1 MMTRAV
7 FRDFQPHK
15 KVIIDFDLI
24 TVIVGSSD
32 KGKSAFMR
40 GLGWVFRNEPQG
52 DKFVRWGQRFASVL
66 IDIDGH
72 TVGRKRGAGVNK
84 YTLDGEEFVAFG
96 TTVPEPIAALLAIT
110 PTNVQEQLDSPFW
123 FMLSPGQ
130 VSRELNAIINL
141 DVIDSTMAA
150 LAQEVRKAKATV
162 EVTETRLLEAKAA
175 RAETRG
181 AEEYEAK
188 VKAAEETLESC
199 VKTDA
204 RRRDLSK
211 IVSDITETKST
222 LRRAESKAV
231 HAKRS
236 LTLLDSCKSLHD
248 NLLSKNKQLVKLR
261 SLIKTIASTEKQIC
275 QHKTETERLRKLVNA
290 QKTCPICGTM
300 LSRS

>member
-1 MMTRAV
+1 MLTRAV

-15 KVIIDFDLI
+15 KAIIDFDLI
-24 TVIVGSSD
+24 TVIVGPSD

-40 GLGWVFRNEPQG
+40 GLGWVMRNEPQG
-52 DKFVRWGQRFASVL
+52 DKFVRWGQKFASVL

-72 TVGRKRGAGVNK
+72 TVGRKRGSGVNK

-96 TTVPEPIAALLAIT
+96 TTVPEPIANLLAIT
-110 PTNVQEQLDSPFW
+110 PINIQEQLDSPFW

-175 RAETRG
+175 RAETKG
-181 AEEYEAK
+181 AEEYEAR
-188 VKAAEETLESC
+188 VRAAEETYESC

-204 RRRDLSK
+204 RRFDLSQ
-211 IVSDITETKST
+211 IVANIKETKSS
-222 LRRAESKAV
+222 LKNAGRKASN
-231 HAKRS
+231 AKRA

-248 NLLSKNKQLVKLR
+248 NLLSKNKQIMKLR
-261 SLIKTIASTEKQIC
+261 TLTKTIASTEKQLC
-275 QHKTETERLRKLVNA
+275 QHRTETERLRKLVNS
-290 QKTCPICGTM
+290 QKTCPICGTT
-300 LSRS
+300 LSPS